1 MTDEKLLN
9 ALREWW
15 DYDHGYYIGKA
26 VERLEQL
33 MAERDTIREAALRE
47 AAENCKTCQ
56 CRDEILALIGEKK

>member
-26 VERLEQL
+26 VERLEKL
-33 MAERDTIREAALRE
+33 LAENAELKKELRDLAALTE
-47 AAENCKTCQ
+47 LEKT
-56 CRDEILALIGEKK
+56 E